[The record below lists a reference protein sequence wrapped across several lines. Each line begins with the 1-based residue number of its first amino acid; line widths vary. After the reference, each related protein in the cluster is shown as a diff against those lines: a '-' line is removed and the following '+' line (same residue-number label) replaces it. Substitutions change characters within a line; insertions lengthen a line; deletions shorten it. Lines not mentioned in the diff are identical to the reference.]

1 MVIVITGPIASGKS
15 TIARELARELERT
28 NVRVAVID
36 LDLIHDGL
44 KTDGSRPDEASW
56 ALARHEAVTLA
67 NAFLHEGV
75 AVVVA
80 EGSFNTPDDR
90 AALARHLHPG
100 VAPLYVTLRVS
111 FEEALRRAQSDPTR
125 GKSRDPAFLEPYF
138 ETVNEALTTVP
149 ETDLVIDTEEM
160 PPATAAAAIVHL
172 VRQATSNRDTSIAR
186 PSLTRPRARST
197 LLRGHTRGA
206 GGDDRAARP

>member
-90 AALARHLHPG
+90 TALAQRLDPG

-111 FEEALRRAQSDPTR
+111 FEEALRRARGDPTR

-138 ETVNEALTTVP
+138 EAVNEALATVP
-149 ETDLVIDTEEM
+149 ATDLVIDTEHI
-160 PPATAAAAIVHL
+160 PPAAAAAAIARRFGL
-172 VRQATSNRDTSIAR
+172 ETSN
-186 PSLTRPRARST
+186 
-197 LLRGHTRGA
+197 
-206 GGDDRAARP
+206 